1 MNFDDTIMKD
11 YQFDVA
17 MLDRTTVDTSY
28 GGVDTVWKRGAS
40 FIAAMIQPQ
49 TGTSEIANAITQ
61 TLQYKVVTGTD
72 VTLRKDDYFRRL
84 KDGKDFVVLNDNFDP
99 LAPESST
106 LQIRCTTAKEVT
118 LPADKVVWTDDK
130 TSSD

>member
-11 YQFDVA
+11 FQFNVA
-17 MLDRTTVDTSY
+17 MLDRATVDTSY

-40 FIAAMIQPQ
+40 FIAVMIQPQ
-49 TGTSEIANAITQ
+49 TGSSEIANAITQ

-106 LQIRCTTAKEVT
+106 LQMRCTTVKEVT

>member
-1 MNFDDTIMKD
+1 MNFNDTIMKD

-17 MLDRTTVDTSY
+17 MLDRITVDTSY
-28 GGVDTVWKRGAS
+28 GGVDTAWKRGAS
-40 FIAAMIQPQ
+40 FIAVMIQPQ
-49 TGTSEIANAITQ
+49 TGSSEIANAITQ

-106 LQIRCTTAKEVT
+106 LQMRCTTVKEVT